1 MLAAEIAS
9 EHNLAFYLD
18 LVHQARLHIEE
29 GDFRAWKEAAVVKL
43 TSRL

>member
-18 LVHQARLHIEE
+18 LVTKAREHIAA
-29 GDFRAWKEAAVVKL
+29 GDFAQWKERTVAKL
-43 TSRL
+43 DERL

>member
-18 LVHQARLHIEE
+18 LVTKAREHIFA
-29 GDFRAWKEAAVVKL
+29 GDFAAWKDAVVKKL
-43 TSRL
+43 ETRL